1 MVKMYRVTNFV
12 HPPATGMH
20 FKLGTRQTF
29 YEVFMIPKPLV
40 KRLFTTMKTVTNPQS
55 SWQTINGKPVSGK
68 P

>member
-12 HPPATGMH
+12 HPPVTGMH
-20 FKLGTRQTF
+20 FKLGTIQTF

-40 KRLFTTMKTVTNPQS
+40 ERLFTTIETAIIVQTVNE
-55 SWQTINGKPVSGK
+55 KPVSGN